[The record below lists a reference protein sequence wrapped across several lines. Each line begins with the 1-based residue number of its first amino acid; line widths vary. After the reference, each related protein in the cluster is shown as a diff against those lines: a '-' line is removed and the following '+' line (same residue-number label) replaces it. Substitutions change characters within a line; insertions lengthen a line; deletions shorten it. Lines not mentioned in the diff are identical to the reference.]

1 MNGTFFAPDGLMLT
15 GSNRSAVRMT
25 THEQNKKAIQQGQ
38 QGGPAQKNQNAQGA
52 LGAEQEEHSRSGIQ
66 QGGGGSAGQQ
76 QQGNPNPGQT
86 GTPGGQGKQDAP
98 QNQKR

>member
-1 MNGTFFAPDGLMLT
+1 
-15 GSNRSAVRMT
+15 MT

-52 LGAEQEEHSRSGIQ
+52 FGAEQERTAESGVQ
-66 QGGGGSAGQQ
+66 QESANPDRGTHHGGGGN
-76 QQGNPNPGQT
+76 QGGNPGQT
-86 GTPGGQGKQDAP
+86 GRPGGQGKQDAP

>member
-1 MNGTFFAPDGLMLT
+1 
-15 GSNRSAVRMT
+15 MT

-52 LGAEQEEHSRSGIQ
+52 LGAEQDEHSGIQQ